1 MLLYGGLFVSKFIY
15 PISPLTQI
23 VQPFNVINHLLY
35 PYLPSPLFS
44 FHVLDK
50 HIINFAC
57 DDIQAITEKTES
69 VYVHKLQCSIN
80 GTLYSIKFIKS
91 RANK

>member
-1 MLLYGGLFVSKFIY
+1 MLLYGGLFVSKFIH

-57 DDIQAITEKTES
+57 DDIQAITEKLK
-69 VYVHKLQCSIN
+69 VYMCTNSNVQLMVPCIPLS
-80 GTLYSIKFIKS
+80 L
-91 RANK
+91 